1 MLHSNIGE
9 VHQLL
14 STFNRVWGAG
24 GEASLSLKTVDG
36 KVSAVLEVQL
46 RPPTF
51 PRSGAPGARQQAA
64 GGTYQQ
70 SGQRRRRRRGPGRQ
84 ARDAARQEA
93 WRKRRLE
100 SQLPRHSPPPPTV
113 ETTSDNI
120 ALSPVKTPEKEN
132 KPGHPVKKS
141 FKCEHSDFSSDTKRG
156 LNVHKGK
163 AHRPEPE
170 SGASQLEKC
179 DYLTDL
185 CDGRNDSCYHCEEEK
200 YYREN
205 LTEVTIIFNGL
216 VTALLKNVN
225 NDLHLHARSIT

>member
-46 RPPTF
+46 GPPTF
-51 PRSGAPGARQQAA
+51 PRPGAPGARQQAA

-84 ARDAARQEA
+84 ARDTARQEA

-100 SQLPRHSPPPPTV
+100 SQPARQLPPIPAV
-113 ETTSDNI
+113 ETPADNI
-120 ALSPVKTPEKEN
+120 VPSPVKSPEKQN
-132 KPGHPVKKS
+132 DPGQPVRKP
-141 FKCEHSDFSSDTKRG
+141 FKCEQCDFSSDTKRG
-156 LNVHKGK
+156 LSVHNGK
-163 AHRPEPE
+163 AHRPEP
-170 SGASQLEKC
+170 ASERLLAIC
-179 DYLTDL
+179 N
-185 CDGRNDSCYHCEEEK
+185 RCEEF
-200 YYREN
+200 YYTPSDQYQIYCDHCKHVKGGR
-205 LTEVTIIFNGL
+205 G
-216 VTALLKNVN
+216 
-225 NDLHLHARSIT
+225 

>member
-46 RPPTF
+46 GPPTF
-51 PRSGAPGARQQAA
+51 PRPGAPGARQQAA

-100 SQLPRHSPPPPTV
+100 SQPARQLPPIPAV
-113 ETTSDNI
+113 ETPADNI
-120 ALSPVKTPEKEN
+120 VPSPVKSPERQKDPGPPVR
-132 KPGHPVKKS
+132 KP
-141 FKCEHSDFSSDTKRG
+141 FKCEQCDFSSDTKHG
-156 LNVHKGK
+156 LSVHNGK
-163 AHRPEPE
+163 AHRPEP
-170 SGASQLEKC
+170 ASERLLFIC
-179 DYLTDL
+179 N
-185 CDGRNDSCYHCEEEK
+185 RCEEFF
-200 YYREN
+200 Y
-205 LTEVTIIFNGL
+205 TSD
-216 VTALLKNVN
+216 N
-225 NDLHLHARSIT
+225 NYQTYCDHCM

>member
-46 RPPTF
+46 GPPTF
-51 PRSGAPGARQQAA
+51 PRPGAPGARQQAA

-100 SQLPRHSPPPPTV
+100 SQLPRQSPPPPTV
-113 ETTSDNI
+113 ETTSDNK
-120 ALSPVKTPEKEN
+120 ALSPTVKTPEKEN
-132 KPGHPVKKS
+132 KPEHPVKKS
-141 FKCEHSDFSSDTKRG
+141 FKCERCDFSLDTSAVLMCIRG
-156 LNVHKGK
+156 RHTDQNQKARLLN
-163 AHRPEPE
+163 
-170 SGASQLEKC
+170 L
-179 DYLTDL
+179 
-185 CDGRNDSCYHCEEEK
+185 RN
-200 YYREN
+200 
-205 LTEVTIIFNGL
+205 VTI
-216 VTALLKNVN
+216 
-225 NDLHLHARSIT
+225 

>member
-46 RPPTF
+46 GPPTF
-51 PRSGAPGARQQAA
+51 PRPGAPGARQQAA

-100 SQLPRHSPPPPTV
+100 SQLPRQSPPPPTV
-113 ETTSDNI
+113 ETTSDNK
-120 ALSPVKTPEKEN
+120 ALSPTVKTPEKEN
-132 KPGHPVKKS
+132 KPEHPVKKS
-141 FKCEHSDFSSDTKRG
+141 FKCEHCDFSSDTKRG

-170 SGASQLEKC
+170 SEASQLEKC

-205 LTEVTIIFNGL
+205 PERGNH
-216 VTALLKNVN
+216 
-225 NDLHLHARSIT
+225 HLQWSCHSPT